1 MNFPQMII
9 IAFLWLRNING
20 NVESLIFLF
29 VNLIKT
35 FLKKNI
41 LELIRQTQNYS
52 RRNQQNESYLQKR
65 ISHHM

>member
-1 MNFPQMII
+1 MII

-65 ISHHM
+65 VSHRM

>member
-1 MNFPQMII
+1 MII

>member
-1 MNFPQMII
+1 MKFPKMII

-65 ISHHM
+65 ISHRM